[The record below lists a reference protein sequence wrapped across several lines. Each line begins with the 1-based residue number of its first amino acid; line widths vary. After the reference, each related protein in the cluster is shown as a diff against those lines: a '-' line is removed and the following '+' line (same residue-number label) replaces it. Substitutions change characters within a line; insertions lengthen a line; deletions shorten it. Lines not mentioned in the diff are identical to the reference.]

1 MHDGLFESAD
11 RRPNGGSLSVSKF
24 AAEVVA
30 RLVARE
36 EAGGSDIRE
45 TLLQKFVL
53 AVKSPDPRVM
63 DALRP
68 EFRRARVTPSI
79 LADVYIPEAARRM
92 GKQWEDDAASFSDV
106 TIAVARLQAILR
118 EIGVDWSADEGARGR
133 DATMLLI
140 LPSGE
145 QHTLGAMVIAS
156 WLRRQG
162 ISVCL
167 RIAPDVSDLL
177 CLMATHRFDGAMI
190 SVACED
196 KLEACAKL
204 VKTLKGASGGAMPV
218 AVGGVV
224 LAEIGE
230 RKNDLGADI
239 VTNDLSA
246 AIEALGLG
254 RRTAAVAG

>member
-11 RRPNGGSLSVSKF
+11 RRPNGASLSVSKF

-36 EAGGSDIRE
+36 EAGGNDIRE
-45 TLLQKFVL
+45 VLLQKFV
-53 AVKSPDPRVM
+53 AVVKSSDPRAI

-68 EFRRARVTPSI
+68 EFRRARVTLSI
-79 LADVYIPEAARRM
+79 LADVYIPAAARRL
-92 GKQWEDDAASFSDV
+92 GKEWEEDVSTFSDV
-106 TIAVARLQAILR
+106 TIGVARLQAILR
-118 EIGVDWSADEGARGR
+118 EIGSDWTSDEGVRGQ
-133 DATMLLI
+133 DATLLLI

-145 QHTLGAMVIAS
+145 QHTLGAMVVAS

-167 RIAPDVSDLL
+167 QIAPMVSDLI
-177 CLMATHRFDGAMI
+177 CLMATRRFDGVMI
-190 SVACED
+190 SIACED
-196 KLEACAKL
+196 KLEACVKL
-204 VKTLKGASGGAMPV
+204 VKTIKGASGGALPV

-224 LAEIGE
+224 LSELGE
-230 RKNDLGADI
+230 RKIDLGADI

-246 AIEALGLG
+246 AIDALGLR
-254 RRTAAVAG
+254 RRTAAIAG